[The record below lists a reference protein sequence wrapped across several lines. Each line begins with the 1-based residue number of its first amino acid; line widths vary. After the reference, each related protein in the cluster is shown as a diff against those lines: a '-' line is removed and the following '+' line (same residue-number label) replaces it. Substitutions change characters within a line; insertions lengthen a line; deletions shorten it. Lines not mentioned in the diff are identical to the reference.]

1 MDYNRVLRVEAQ
13 IEASVVKR
21 MEMNDGLYIPPNVV
35 LGRHAY
41 FAINNVD
48 FTEDTPDCK
57 NTFHGTAMANRV
69 MYH

>member
-35 LGRHAY
+35 LGLARL
-41 FAINNVD
+41 FCNQQ
-48 FTEDTPDCK
+48 CG
-57 NTFHGTAMANRV
+57 FHRG
-69 MYH
+69 HS